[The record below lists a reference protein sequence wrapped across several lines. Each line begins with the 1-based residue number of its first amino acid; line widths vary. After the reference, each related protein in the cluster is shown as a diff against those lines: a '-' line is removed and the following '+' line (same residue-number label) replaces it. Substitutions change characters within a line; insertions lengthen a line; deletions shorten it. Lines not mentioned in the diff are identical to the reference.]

1 MKNTGFDKALFKNA
15 VIFNVKNMFRR
26 TIDEATPQQIFQAV
40 AYTVK
45 DDIID
50 QWITDQNFSRNSK
63 IYSVTWESYDPDT
76 GELGG
81 TYKIDQTFGGGESP
95 AKGTLD
101 LENGT
106 MKFRFTE
113 PITAHNSVYEQETFN
128 CHIDPLYA
136 TFVDED
142 GYVWCPAS
150 KDEEE

>member
-1 MKNTGFDKALFKNA
+1 MVYSLHGVSFE
-15 VIFNVKNMFRR
+15 NVESD
-26 TIDEATPQQIFQAV
+26 IQWI
-40 AYTVK
+40 
-45 DDIID
+45 DIID